1 MSSFEPHRTLKP
13 AASLAVAV
21 WVAAPGVGFSQ
32 AELELVANDEAQQR
46 IFDAIAAAES
56 SDGQRSVELIG
67 PYTELAM
74 LYLEA
79 RDYDLALAAMAQ
91 ALHVVRVNFG
101 LYSLEQ
107 APLLR
112 LSGRIEEAR
121 GDPAAAW
128 TLEQEVLALARRNP
142 NELDTIPIL
151 RELAD
156 RRGGF
161 FGMQYRAEAIN
172 VLLRNELYTSDE
184 LRTLEMELVRDSLP
198 YGPSRTLVRGRAYE
212 IGRDSLRRLAAYSN
226 VRAEPLL
233 ARVDALVAIADW
245 DLLFK
250 EKGSALEIYEEAY
263 ALLKQNGVEQSAI
276 DRIFAPTIP
285 IALPAFRWHPLYSSE
300 PTADSTGYVEV
311 AFEIGKYGVASGVE
325 VLDTSTSSNET
336 VERNFV
342 NWVRDSRFR
351 PRVVGDKIARN
362 APVVAR
368 YYVNDQR

>member
-1 MSSFEPHRTLKP
+1 MATSLVV
-13 AASLAVAV
+13 AA

-32 AELELVANDEAQQR
+32 AGLEPVANDEAQQQ
-46 IFDAIAAAES
+46 IFDAIAAAEAS
-56 SDGQRSVELIG
+56 GGKRSAELVG
-67 PYTELAM
+67 PYTELTM

-79 RDYDLALAAMAQ
+79 RDYDLALAAITE

-112 LSGRIEEAR
+112 LSGRVEEAR
-121 GDPAAAW
+121 GDPAAAR

-142 NELDTIPIL
+142 NDLDTIPIL

-156 RRGGF
+156 RRGV

-172 VLLRNELYTSDE
+172 VLLRNELYTSEE
-184 LRTLEMELVRDSLP
+184 LRTLEMELVRGILP

-212 IGRDSLRRLAAYSN
+212 IGRDSLRRLAAYSTA
-226 VRAEPLL
+226 RAEPLL

-276 DRIFAPTIP
+276 DRIFAPTVP
-285 IALPAFRWHPLYSSE
+285 VALPAFWRNPLL
-300 PTADSTGYVEV
+300 PTAESTAESIGYVEV
-311 AFEIGKYGVASGVE
+311 AFEISKYGIASGIE

-336 VERNFV
+336 VKRNFV
-342 NWVRDSRFR
+342 NWIESNRFR
-351 PRVVGDKIARN
+351 PRVVGEEIARS

-368 YYVNDQR
+368 YYVRY